1 MPYLVTVE
9 TVAHVD
15 IKYILGIGDESCE
28 VYSLLYNFYK
38 TCGNT
43 FEEATTYYTITVY
56 EITEPQIT
64 YIKSM
69 YDKYEEQI
77 EKITEEYDNLGLEDN
92 LFGNF
97 RFIPF
102 CNSEDE
108 VIFTKAEV
116 KRINSII
123 KGATKIL

>member
-9 TVAHVD
+9 TVSQVD
-15 IKYILGIGDESCE
+15 IKYILGIGTESCE

-38 TCGNT
+38 TSGNT
-43 FEEATTYYTITVY
+43 FEEATTYYIVTVY
-56 EITEPQIT
+56 NITDPQIT
-64 YIKSM
+64 YIKSL
-69 YDKYEEQI
+69 YTKYEEQI
-77 EKITEEYDNLGLEDN
+77 EKIIEEYDNLGLEET
-92 LFGNF
+92 LFVNYKQM
-97 RFIPF
+97 PYH
-102 CNSEDE
+102 NSEDE